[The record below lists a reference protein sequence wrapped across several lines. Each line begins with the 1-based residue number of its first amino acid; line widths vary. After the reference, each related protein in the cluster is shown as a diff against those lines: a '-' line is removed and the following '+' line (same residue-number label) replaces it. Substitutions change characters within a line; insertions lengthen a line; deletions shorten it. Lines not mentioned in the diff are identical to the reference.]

1 MAKQRAVTDILR
13 QYHPVPDRFD
23 ELGSLGSGPKPH
35 WRPLL
40 QQLNLE
46 SVAGLNLRAQAVS
59 SAIAEDGVTYNVYED
74 PRGDTRPWEVDLLP
88 LVLGADEWQW
98 LSKAVAQRA
107 ELLDSVLETIA
118 QRNKKSKKPQ
128 SPRE

>member
-13 QYHPVPDRFD
+13 QYHPVPHRFD
-23 ELGSLGSGPKPH
+23 ELGSMGSVPPSH

-59 SAIAEDGVTYNVYED
+59 NAIAEDGVTYNVYED

-88 LVLGADEWQW
+88 LVLGSHEWQW
-98 LSKAVAQRA
+98 LSKA
-107 ELLDSVLETIA
+107 
-118 QRNKKSKKPQ
+118 
-128 SPRE
+128 SPSGRSCWTAFWPIFMANSRF

>member
-1 MAKQRAVTDILR
+1 MEPEFTVAKQHAVTDILR

-23 ELGSLGSGPKPH
+23 ELGSMGSGPKSH

-40 QQLNLE
+40 KQLNLE
-46 SVAGLNLRAQAVS
+46 SVDSLNIRAQAVS
-59 SAIAEDGVTYNVYED
+59 NAIAEDGVTYNVYED

-98 LSKAVAQRA
+98 L
-107 ELLDSVLETIA
+107 
-118 QRNKKSKKPQ
+118 
-128 SPRE
+128 

>member
-1 MAKQRAVTDILR
+1 MAKQQAVTDILR

-23 ELGSLGSGPKPH
+23 ELGTGGSGPKSH

-59 SAIAEDGVTYNVYED
+59 NAIAEDGVTYNVYED

-88 LVLGADEWQW
+88 LVLGSL
-98 LSKAVAQRA
+98 LSFG
-107 ELLDSVLETIA
+107 T
-118 QRNKKSKKPQ
+118 NM
-128 SPRE
+128 

>member
-23 ELGSLGSGPKPH
+23 ELGAIGSGPQSH

-46 SVAGLNLRAQAVS
+46 SVDSLNIRAQAVS
-59 SAIAEDGVTYNVYED
+59 NAIAEDGVTYNVYED

-88 LVLGADEWQW
+88 LVLAPMSGNGSRK
-98 LSKAVAQRA
+98 L
-107 ELLDSVLETIA
+107 
-118 QRNKKSKKPQ
+118 
-128 SPRE
+128 